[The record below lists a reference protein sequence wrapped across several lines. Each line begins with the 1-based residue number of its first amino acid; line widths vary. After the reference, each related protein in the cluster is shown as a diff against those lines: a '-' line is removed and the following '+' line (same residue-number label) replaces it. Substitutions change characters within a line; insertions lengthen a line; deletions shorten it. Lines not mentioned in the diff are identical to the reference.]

1 MESLD
6 HEITY
11 LSILFKCYSPFSSQT
26 TPPFSMTFGYQ
37 LHCIVSIKKLALVQV
52 NIDRKLQGCKVPLI
66 LVWTRFQ
73 WCITGQE
80 KLWLRV
86 ILHQDRSWCKCAPI
100 ILEWCFLSVVSA
112 SRRYGHWH
120 AYKQQWF
127 NNNTTSN
134 GTKPQSANTALDTQF
149 LLCMRTIHL
158 SLT

>member
-66 LVWTRFQ
+66 PRYFLFERVFSDVSQAKKSCGSGSYCTR
-73 WCITGQE
+73 TE
-80 KLWLRV
+80 VDASVL
-86 ILHQDRSWCKCAPI
+86 
-100 ILEWCFLSVVSA
+100 LS
-112 SRRYGHWH
+112 
-120 AYKQQWF
+120 F
-127 NNNTTSN
+127 SN
-134 GTKPQSANTALDTQF
+134 GAF
-149 LLCMRTIHL
+149 
-158 SLT
+158 